1 MNLYTIYKIDSHFK
15 IFYNF
20 NTGTFDNR
28 EHKLTS
34 ENFNT
39 SKINADNVCSNL
51 NYKETLKNWGTQNYS
66 FVKKT
71 TIKY

>member
-20 NTGTFDNR
+20 NKCAFDNR

-39 SKINADNVCSNL
+39 SKINCHNICSNL
-51 NYKETLKNWGTQNYS
+51 NYKETLKRTGAQNYS

-71 TIKY
+71 IIK

>member
-20 NTGTFDNR
+20 NNGAFDNR
-28 EHKLTS
+28 ERKLTS

-39 SKINADNVCSNL
+39 SKINCDKVCSNL
-51 NYKETLKNWGTQNYS
+51 NYKETFKKWGAQHYC

-71 TIKY
+71 IIK